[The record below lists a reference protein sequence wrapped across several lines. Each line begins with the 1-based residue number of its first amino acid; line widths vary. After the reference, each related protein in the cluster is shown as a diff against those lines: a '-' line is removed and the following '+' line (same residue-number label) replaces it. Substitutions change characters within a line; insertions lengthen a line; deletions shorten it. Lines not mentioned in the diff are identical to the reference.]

1 MECKGL
7 INGFSFTMQMFS
19 EGGAKYRVEQVFP
32 GERKPILLSNQSR
45 LSIYDEVTKLYPVA
59 EESTSSSSS
68 SISTERLEIRKN
80 CPCRPISEF
89 NLSPAADIEVPERNE
104 VPICGGIES
113 TDDAPGC
120 SKEGEKERGGESSG
134 RRSSRR
140 SGSDSGSGSS
150 SCNAKGKDKESSDD
164 ISARKSSSRRTS
176 SSSCSGRSGDGK
188 NSSSSSTFTR
198 PSPVRR
204 KVPASQSSDEG
215 IFTSSKVKQTSQE
228 IPSSLVQGG
237 LQEATPNA
245 DEEKEEGQGD
255 ALATDQHPR
264 KNRKRSKPSTYDS
277 QDGLPTQ
284 GLSPS
289 SEKYSGK
296 KQKRVV
302 ITEKVLLPPSSS
314 VAASLPDIGDP
325 LFQDRS
331 LCDISPN
338 ESLNK
343 ESYRAVV
350 ADTTQVLVADGEDPV
365 FSPGIYKA
373 YNSTSS
379 SSRKKK
385 SLQSKKD
392 IRSGKDA

>member
-1 MECKGL
+1 MF
-7 INGFSFTMQMFS
+7 INGLSFTMQMFS

-120 SKEGEKERGGESSG
+120 NKEGEKERGGESSG

-140 SGSDSGSGSS
+140 SGSGSGSS

-176 SSSCSGRSGDGK
+176 SSSCSGSSGDGK

-245 DEEKEEGQGD
+245 DEEEEEEEGQGD
-255 ALATDQHPR
+255 ALATDKHPR
-264 KNRKRSKPSTYDS
+264 KNRKRSKPSTHDS

-296 KQKRVV
+296 KQKTVV

-314 VAASLPDIGDP
+314 VAASLPDIEDP

-343 ESYRAVV
+343 ESSRAVV
-350 ADTTQVLVADGEDPV
+350 DTTQVLVADEEDHV
-365 FSPGIYKA
+365 SSPGIYKT
-373 YNSTSS
+373 YNSTST

-385 SLQSKKD
+385 SLQSKKV